1 MDRRPNRSIGLLLLL
16 TGVWLGLRAW
26 KQWQLDPLMQVPLND
41 AAVYWDWAGRIAG
54 GEWIGGEPFFSAPL
68 YPWLL
73 GLLRAL
79 GLGIGGVVVVQ
90 ILLLLLTMWRVH
102 AVARRWLTPR
112 AALLAP
118 LLLALLADTGYGA
131 LRLLN
136 NTLVALLT
144 VLLWEQLIRLRE
156 AIAPARVAR
165 ASLVYGLLL
174 LANPILLPALPAYC
188 AWLWWRSGRR
198 LQPALL
204 GAALVLLCMAPATLH
219 NRLACGEWI
228 PISAQGG
235 VTFVH
240 GNAPGAD
247 GTYHAIAGVSIDRA
261 RQNQDARARV
271 RHETDGSWRATDAAY
286 FREGLAFWTAQP
298 METLLLL
305 ARKLRWFLFGHAYG
319 DVYVPLLEAEAGLDP
334 LRWPGVLPAGLVIP
348 LGLLALFFAWRD
360 RRAGFAEWLLVGLPL
375 LTVLLFFY
383 SPRYRFAALV
393 PLCVFAALGLAML
406 LQNRA
411 RDPRGAL
418 LALALALGAG
428 HGLLAER
435 SGFDQLEAHRPM
447 HDRSLGI
454 AWTAL
459 GRHDEA
465 LACFRRAARAGDGTA
480 SVAAADS
487 LRRKGLRE
495 AARAELEEWIESHP
509 EDAYA
514 HKTLGITLAEL
525 GLLREALERLEQA
538 RKLDRSDPET
548 IAALQRV
555 SEGLESQR

>member
-1 MDRRPNRSIGLLLLL
+1 MDTRPKWSIGLLLLL
-16 TGVWLGLRAW
+16 TGAWLGVRAW
-26 KQWQLDPLMQVPLND
+26 KQWQLDPLMRVPLND
-41 AAVYWDWAGRIAG
+41 AAVYWAWAGRIAS
-54 GEWIGGEPFFSAPL
+54 GEWIGTEPFFSAPL
-68 YPWLL
+68 YPYLL

-102 AVARRWLTPR
+102 AI
-112 AALLAP
+112 ALRFLAP
-118 LLLALLADTGYGA
+118 HAAWLAPTLLALVVDTGYGT

-136 NTLVALLT
+136 NALSALLV

-156 AIAPARVAR
+156 ELAPGRVAR
-165 ASLVYGLLL
+165 ASLLYGLNL
-174 LANPILLPALPAYC
+174 LANPIFLPALPLYGT
-188 AWLWWRSGRR
+188 WLWWRSGRR

-204 GAALVLLCMAPATLH
+204 GVAVVLLCMSPATLH

-228 PISAQGG
+228 PLSAQGG

-271 RHETDGSWRATDAAY
+271 LHETDGSWRATDAAY

-298 METLLLL
+298 IETLLLF
-305 ARKLRWFLFGHAYG
+305 ARKLRWFLFGNAYG
-319 DVYVPLLEAEAGLDP
+319 DIYVPLLEAEAGLDP
-334 LRWPGVLPAGLVIP
+334 LRWPGVLPAGLIVP

-360 RRAGFAEWLLVGLPL
+360 RRAGFAELLLVGLPL

-406 LQNRA
+406 WQNRA
-411 RDPRGAL
+411 RDLRGAL
-418 LALALALGAG
+418 LALTLGLGAG
-428 HGLLAER
+428 HGLLAEH
-435 SGFDQLEAHRPM
+435 SGFDRLDSHRSM

-459 GRHDEA
+459 GKHDEA
-465 LACFRRAARAGDGTA
+465 LLCFRRAARAGDELA
-480 SVAAADS
+480 SVAASDS
-487 LRRKGLRE
+487 LRRKGMRE

-509 EDAYA
+509 GDAYA

-525 GLLREALERLEQA
+525 GLLNEALEHLELA
-538 RKLDRSDPET
+538 WKLDRSDPET

-555 SEGLESQR
+555 TEGLESKR